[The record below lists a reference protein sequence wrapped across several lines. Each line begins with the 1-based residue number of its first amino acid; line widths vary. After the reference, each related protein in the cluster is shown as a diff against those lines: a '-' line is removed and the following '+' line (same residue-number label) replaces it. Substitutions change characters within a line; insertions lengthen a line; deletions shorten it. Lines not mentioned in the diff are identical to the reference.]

1 LLQALRLRIGKAGP
15 VKKAEAGKRKLE
27 VAMAFAYHEPT
38 DADFAAHVET
48 YRAFVKYAAIF
59 AAHVLVVLALLA
71 YFLT

>member
-1 LLQALRLRIGKAGP
+1 
-15 VKKAEAGKRKLE
+15 
-27 VAMAFAYHEPT
+27 MAFANPEIA
-38 DADFAAHVET
+38 DADFTAHVET